1 MGFRVGAY
9 AKVWSIEPKSDTWT
23 KLRISI
29 SKKKKDSDEY
39 IYEYSGFVDVNGT
52 VPAARAAKLSEGDRI
67 RLGEVDD
74 LCSYDKENK
83 VERSYR
89 KIFSFFT
96 EKDKEFEMKYPELLR
111 SLAGS
116 AGAAIGSGQ
125 GGGKTTKPAPKK
137 HVDEGDPDTPDLPF

>member
-67 RLGEVDD
+67 RLGEVDT
-74 LCSYDKENK
+74 LCTWDKEK
-83 VERSYR
+83 GVEHGYR
-89 KIFSFFT
+89 KVFSFYT
-96 EKDKEFEMKYPELLR
+96 EKDKEFEMKYPDLLKQ
-111 SLAGS
+111 LAGQNPS
-116 AGAAIGSGQ
+116 S
-125 GGGKTTKPAPKK
+125 GGGSSRPAKSAKKP
-137 HVDEGDPDTPDLPF
+137 VDSGDMDAPDLPF